1 MTDTATLGL
10 PAFYVA
16 AAMLGAA
23 GQALRGT
30 LGLIKAYRETTAFA
44 FDYRLFLATLVL
56 GAVSGLIGALVYDLP
71 GVKPSSL
78 SASDL
83 ANDRNFILMAVA
95 AGYFGADVIEGVLGR
110 FSPHRASRK

>member
-1 MTDTATLGL
+1 MTDTAILGL
-10 PAFYVA
+10 PAFYVVA
-16 AAMLGAA
+16 ALLGAA

-30 LGLIKAYRETTAFA
+30 LGLVKSYRDTAQFA

-110 FSPHRASRK
+110 FSPHGGGKK